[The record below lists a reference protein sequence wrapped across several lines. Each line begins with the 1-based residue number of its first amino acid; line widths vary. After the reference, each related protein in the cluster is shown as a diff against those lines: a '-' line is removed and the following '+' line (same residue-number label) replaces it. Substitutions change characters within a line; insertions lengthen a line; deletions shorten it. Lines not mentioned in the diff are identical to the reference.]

1 MSTVTGYRISPQQ
14 AAGWQQ
20 HQRQGRR
27 DEAVW
32 LHLELHQVP
41 DEATL
46 LQRLVILTAQEEIL
60 RTRLHVV
67 PGMTLPV
74 QVIEDLVTKSTD
86 EIPLELMDWQ
96 GHAAE
101 EQARLAEA
109 LRTHPEHDMPLRVWR
124 VQIAESRWALLLKAS
139 ASHLDL
145 TSLSLVAQWLT
156 SDSVAEDRL
165 QYADYAEWKHS
176 LLEDEPDNPGL
187 AFWRQQRP
195 EMTTPLL
202 SGLENAAS
210 TQASGAAFTVV
221 DSGVSLRDM
230 QQRASSLG
238 ITVQDYLYSAWCI
251 LLGRLRG
258 QTQLQLAWIDDG
270 RGEGLESSVGLF
282 EQALPVQAV
291 IDPALP
297 LLGQL
302 DTLLKPM
309 QAARGWRDYYDSAN
323 ACEGC
328 FAFRRYEAG
337 NGGGTLRQAFAAH
350 SSSVLGLDCLL
361 VEGGKVDDAL
371 HCRLVYDSTRF
382 NDTAIA
388 CLSEQ
393 WRLLLQGLGNVEMP
407 VGSINLQGEVQQR
420 LLIPA
425 PAPGIEPISLPEL
438 IERQALTRPHAPALA
453 DNNGILSYG
462 ELSARAN
469 QLARCLLEKGVQPG
483 GVVGLLL
490 PRGNPMIIA
499 MLAVLKAGGA
509 YLPLDTSYPADRL
522 AYMVQDSDVQ
532 LVVTFDTHRQA
543 LPDTTR
549 CLLLDESI
557 ADVSRLPDDSL
568 APLVDLRQPAYLIYT
583 SGSTGQPKA
592 VEISHANLTHS
603 TQVRMAFYGEPVQA
617 YLLLSSFAFDSSVAG
632 IFWTLAQGGL
642 LVLPASGEEL
652 DLGALT
658 ALIRRHRVSH
668 SLSLPSLYET
678 LLDYADRDSLASLST
693 WIVAGEAC
701 APQVLAKHRAKV
713 PQARLVN
720 EYGPTEATVWATAD
734 ILTESIESG
743 ISIGRPIPTMQLW
756 LINEQGVPAAIGEPG
771 EIHLGGP
778 TLASGYRGRPD
789 QTAQAFVSSSAIAQG
804 ARRYKTGDLARWRL
818 DGRLD
823 FLGRAD
829 HQVKIRG
836 YRVELGEI
844 ERLLTSHSEVREA
857 AVIAQDLPNGKRL
870 LAYVTD
876 RLGYPPDA
884 QALSNFLSDR
894 LPPYMVPSAFV
905 HLKEFPR
912 TPNGKL
918 DLKALP
924 APDQPG
930 ASTTPYL
937 APRNEMETELAAICA
952 EVLRRERIGV
962 LDNFFQN
969 GGDSIQSLQIVARAH
984 QRGIRLTAKQVFE
997 SETIE
1002 RMAKLATRLA
1012 PGAALPPLDAS
1023 CRSEGAAPDRAM
1035 DLSLAGLD
1043 EDGFQALLAELEA
1056 AH

>member
-1 MSTVTGYRISPQQ
+1 MSTVTGFRISPQQ
-14 AAGWQQ
+14 AALWR
-20 HQRQGRR
+20 QRQGRR
-27 DEAVW
+27 DDAVW
-32 LHLELHQVP
+32 LHLEFNQVP

-46 LQRLVILTAQEEIL
+46 RERLAALTAQEEIL

-67 PGMTLPV
+67 PGITLPM
-74 QVIEDLVTKSTD
+74 QVIEELVTKSASD
-86 EIPLELMDWQ
+86 IPLEIMDWR

-101 EQARLAEA
+101 EQTRLAQA
-109 LRTHPEHDMPLRVWR
+109 LRTRCDHDMPLRVWR
-124 VQIAESRWALLLKAS
+124 VQLADSRWALMLKAN

-145 TSLSLVAQWLT
+145 TSLSLVVQALT
-156 SDSVAEDRL
+156 DDSAAEERL

-176 LLEDEPDNPGL
+176 LLEDEQDNPGL
-187 AFWRQQRP
+187 AFWRQQRS
-195 EMTTPLL
+195 EMSSPLL
-202 SGLENAAS
+202 PGLENAAS
-210 TQASGAAFTVV
+210 TQTGDVAFTGL
-221 DSGVSLRDM
+221 DSGVSLRDL
-230 QQRASSLG
+230 QQHASSLG
-238 ITVQDYLYSAWCI
+238 ITLEDYLYCAWCI

-258 QTQLQLAWIDDG
+258 QTQMQLAWIDDG
-270 RGEGLESSVGLF
+270 RGDGLENALGLL
-282 EQALPVQAV
+282 EQALPVQAG
-291 IDPALP
+291 IEPALP
-297 LLGQL
+297 LRNQL
-302 DTLLKPM
+302 DTLVKPM
-309 QAARGWRDYYDSAN
+309 HAARGWRDYYDSAY
-323 ACEGC
+323 ACEAY
-328 FAFRRYEAG
+328 FAFRRFATD
-337 NGGGTLRQAFAAH
+337 NVGGTLCQAFAAPP
-350 SSSVLGLDCLL
+350 SSVLGLDCML
-361 VEGGKVDDAL
+361 VEGGNVDDAL

-393 WRLLLQGLGNVEMP
+393 WRLVLQGLGDVERP

-420 LLIPA
+420 LWSAAPA
-425 PAPGIEPISLPEL
+425 PAIEPFSLPEL
-438 IERQALTRPHAPALA
+438 IERQAHTRPDAPALA
-453 DNNGILSYG
+453 DNTGILSYR
-462 ELSARAN
+462 ELSAHSN
-469 QLARCLLEKGVQPG
+469 QLARCLLEQGVQPG
-483 GVVGLLL
+483 DVVGLLL

-522 AYMVQDSDVQ
+522 AYMVQDSGVQ
-532 LVVTFDTHRQA
+532 LVVTFGTQRPA
-543 LPDTTR
+543 LPDATR

-557 ADVSRLPDDSL
+557 ADVSRLPDDNL
-568 APLVDLRQPAYLIYT
+568 APIVDLKQPAYLIYT

-617 YLLLSSFAFDSSVAG
+617 YLLLSSSAFDSSVAG

-734 ILTESIESG
+734 ILTESADG
-743 ISIGRPIPTMQLW
+743 AISIGRPIPTMQLL

-778 TLASGYRGRPD
+778 TLAPGYRGRPE
-789 QTAQAFVSSSAIAQG
+789 QTAQAFVSSPAIAQG

-823 FLGRAD
+823 FLGRTD
-829 HQVKIRG
+829 HQIKIRG

-870 LAYVTD
+870 VAYVTD
-876 RLGYPPDA
+876 RLGYPPDE
-884 QALSNFLSDR
+884 QALSNFLSDC

-918 DLKALP
+918 DVKALP

-937 APRNEMETELAAICA
+937 APRDEMETELAAICA
-952 EVLRRERIGV
+952 EVLRRERFGV

-1002 RMAKLATRLA
+1002 RMAKVATRLA

>member
-1 MSTVTGYRISPQQ
+1 MSTVTGFRISPQQ
-14 AAGWQQ
+14 AALWR
-20 HQRQGRR
+20 QRQGRR
-27 DEAVW
+27 DNAVW
-32 LHLELHQVP
+32 LHLELNQVP

-46 LQRLVILTAQEEIL
+46 RGRLTALTAQEEIL

-67 PGMTLPV
+67 PGITLPM
-74 QVIEDLVTKSTD
+74 QVIEDLVTKSTA
-86 EIPLELMDWQ
+86 EIPLEIMDWR

-101 EQARLAEA
+101 EQARLAQA
-109 LRTHPEHDMPLRVWR
+109 LCTHLEHDMPLRVWR

-145 TSLSLVAQWLT
+145 TSLSLMAQWLT
-156 SDSVAEDRL
+156 GDSAAEDRL

-195 EMTTPLL
+195 EMTNPLL
-202 SGLENAAS
+202 PGLENAAS
-210 TQASGAAFTVV
+210 TQASGGAFTVV

-230 QQRASSLG
+230 QQSASSLG
-238 ITVQDYLYSAWCI
+238 ITVQDYLYCAWCI

-258 QTQLQLAWIDDG
+258 QTQLQLAWNDDG
-270 RGEGLESSVGLF
+270 RGDGLENALGLF

-297 LLGQL
+297 LHGQL

-309 QAARGWRDYYDSAN
+309 QAARGWRDYYDSAHT
-323 ACEGC
+323 CEGY
-328 FAFRRYEAG
+328 FAFRRYAAG
-337 NGGGTLRQAFAAH
+337 NGDGTLRQAFAAH
-350 SSSVLGLDCLL
+350 PSSVLGLDCML

-371 HCRLVYDSTRF
+371 QCRLVYDSTRF

-393 WRLLLQGLGNVEMP
+393 WRLLLQGLGNLERP
-407 VGSINLQGEVQQR
+407 VGSINLQGEAQQR

-425 PAPGIEPISLPEL
+425 PAPGIKPISIPDL
-438 IERQALTRPHAPALA
+438 IERQALTRPHSPALA
-453 DNNGILSYG
+453 DNNGILSYR
-462 ELSARAN
+462 ELSARSN
-469 QLARCLLEKGVQPG
+469 QLARCLLEHGIQPG
-483 GVVGLLL
+483 DVVGLLL
-490 PRGNPMIIA
+490 PRGNPMIIV

-522 AYMVQDSDVQ
+522 AYMVQDSSVQ
-532 LVVTFDTHRQA
+532 IVVTFDAHRQS
-543 LPDTTR
+543 LPDATR

-557 ADVSRLPDDSL
+557 TDVSRLPDDSL
-568 APLVDLRQPAYLIYT
+568 APIVDLKHPAYLIYT

-592 VEISHANLTHS
+592 VEISHANLSHS

-701 APQVLAKHRAKV
+701 APQVLAKHLAKV

-734 ILTESIESG
+734 ILTESADSG
-743 ISIGRPIPTMQLW
+743 ISIGRPIPTMQLL

-778 TLASGYRGRPD
+778 TLARGYRGRPD
-789 QTAQAFVSSSAIAQG
+789 QTAQAFESSPAIAQG

-829 HQVKIRG
+829 HQIKIRG

-870 LAYVTD
+870 VAYVTD

-884 QALSNFLSDR
+884 QALSNYLSDR

-918 DLKALP
+918 DVKALP

-937 APRNEMETELAAICA
+937 APRDEMETELAAICA
-952 EVLRRERIGV
+952 EVLRRERFGV

-1002 RMAKLATRLA
+1002 RMAKVATRLA
-1012 PGAALPPLDAS
+1012 PGAEVSPLDTS
-1023 CRSEGAAPDRAM
+1023 CRNEGAASDGAM
-1035 DLSLAGLD
+1035 DLSLAELD